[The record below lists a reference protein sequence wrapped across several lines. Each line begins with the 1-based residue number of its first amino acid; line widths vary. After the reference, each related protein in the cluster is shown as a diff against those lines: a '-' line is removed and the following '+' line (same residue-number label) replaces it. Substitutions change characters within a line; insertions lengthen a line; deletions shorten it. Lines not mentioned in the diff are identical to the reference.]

1 MTDQRTR
8 GNSVAMLRHGMLI
21 IGLLLLSGCN
31 AGQGLRSSTLY
42 QRIARRGHL
51 DSSPRAVPG
60 RMAAAG
66 DEEIAAECEHESYAN
81 ASKGLI
87 VGETGLH
94 EDVFALRDRESF
106 VANAYR
112 MEEALR
118 LEALLRE
125 QAKAAGHS
133 AEQADCMVKF
143 ADHLQT
149 LTDALTQADKLHQ
162 ELDVSAFNNSKKQ
175 AEEQLEKRQRE
186 IEQSAMPNPH

>member
-1 MTDQRTR
+1 LSDRRTK
-8 GNSVAMLRHGMLI
+8 GNSVAMQQGVLM

-31 AGQGLRSSTLY
+31 AGQGVRGSTLY

-51 DSSPRAVPG
+51 DSTPRAVPG
-60 RMAAAG
+60 KMAAAG
-66 DEEIAAECEHESYAN
+66 GEEIAAECEHESYAN

-106 VANAYR
+106 AANAYR
-112 MEEALR
+112 MDEALR
-118 LEALLRE
+118 LEDLLRE
-125 QAKAAGHS
+125 QANAVGHS

-149 LTDALTQADKLHQ
+149 LTDALIQADRLHQ

-175 AEEQLEKRQRE
+175 AEEQLERRQRE
-186 IEQSAMPNPH
+186 IEQPATPDPR